1 MASDK
6 CSFPNDFSEVLWN
19 LLFSLSLLLLWL
31 ELRLLSFLNL
41 SFLLRSSL
49 VVLLVEVVG
58 SLSAHSPRCRCYFRL
73 LYRSVDRIL
82 C

>member
-58 SLSAHSPRCRCYFRL
+58 SL
-73 LYRSVDRIL
+73 
-82 C
+82 